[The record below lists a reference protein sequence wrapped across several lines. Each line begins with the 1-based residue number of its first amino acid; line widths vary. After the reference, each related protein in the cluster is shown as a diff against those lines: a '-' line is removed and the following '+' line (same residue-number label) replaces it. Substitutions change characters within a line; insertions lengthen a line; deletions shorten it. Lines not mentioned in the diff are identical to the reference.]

1 MRARRSEKS
10 GEKIITRSKTES
22 TEDLTKSGYVRDF
35 ITGKLLKYTK
45 EEVVRQAVEKM
56 LVDDYGYSKDQMDIE
71 FKIQRGSKKG
81 NEEADIVI
89 FNDTKN
95 KDQMNIYLVVET
107 EAPEHDFDNQVISY
121 VTATP
126 ASFCMWANG
135 KKTLFFYRSPKNP
148 TIFESLQQIPRK
160 GETIN
165 DIGRYLKTQ
174 LKPATNL
181 KMIFENIHNQLYGSA
196 NIRRAEKL
204 GAEMT
209 KLLFCKIYD
218 EKSLDLKC
226 EFRATV
232 DELITDDGIDKIAT
246 RIKSIFVD
254 VKKEYSDVFGEH
266 EEVQLDNHSVALIVS
281 KLQQISLM
289 KSDSDTVGNAFEV
302 FVPDE
307 LKGTKGEF
315 FTPRPVV
322 RMAVGMISPDGTK
335 KEKIIDPACGS
346 GGFLTVAMEKVRADL
361 DRKYAR
367 SHLPEKQI
375 EQIKGDYVR
384 NYFYGIDVEQDL
396 ARISKAYMAIIGDG
410 RSGIFCDDSLVN
422 PSKWSEVMQ
431 DKITFN
437 TFDVLITNPPF
448 GAKIADTRKE
458 VLEQYDL
465 AKFQKDSNGNIVFSN
480 KTRRSQVPDIL
491 FLERCFKLLKP
502 STNGKAGGR
511 MAIVLPR
518 GILNNPDKVD
528 DKAARKWLLD
538 HMKILAVVDLPRDTF
553 RPHTN
558 TVTSVLFAERTNGKI
573 QDDYDVFMAIS
584 RKIGHDK
591 RGNPIFKRDK
601 DGIPLLDATGDFI
614 IDIDTYEIEA
624 DYRKFL
630 NGMDFEDTDRSF
642 TVSINDIKKSDRL
655 DASYY
660 SPVARSA
667 MEQIVSSVPKD
678 WKLDTVKNITKDV
691 FYPARFK
698 RTYVDKRHGIPFL
711 SGSNVTRFTKVGVK
725 YLSTKTKNLDS
736 YLVKKGWILVTRS
749 GTSGV
754 IVYADESFDNVAV
767 SEHVIRIVPDES
779 KIDGGYLFTVLNS
792 EIYKPI
798 FVSAI
803 TGSMVDEITPAFIQS
818 IQIPVPENPKDDTH
832 KQIGKKVK
840 NAERKR
846 VESNSLLDEAQHDLK
861 QILNKPTSNR
871 HETH

>member
-1 MRARRSEKS
+1 MGKR
-10 GEKIITRSKTES
+10 GEKIITRLKTES
-22 TEDLTKSGYVRDF
+22 AEDLTKSGYVRDF
-35 ITGKLLKYTK
+35 ITGKPLKYTK
-45 EEVVRQAVEKM
+45 EEAVRQVVEKM
-56 LVDDYGYSKDQMDIE
+56 LVEDYGYSKEQMDIE

-89 FNDTKN
+89 FNDAKT
-95 KDQMNIYLVVET
+95 KDQMNVYLVVET
-107 EAPEHDFDNQVISY
+107 EPPEHEFDNQIISY

-126 ASFCMWANG
+126 AIFCMWSNG
-135 KKTLFFYRSPKNP
+135 KKTLFFYRSPTNP
-148 TIFESLQQIPRK
+148 TTFEPLQQIPRK

-165 DIGRYLKTQ
+165 DIGWYLKTQ

-181 KMIFENIHNQLYGSA
+181 KMLFENIHNQLYGSA
-196 NIRRAEKL
+196 NIKRPEKL

-218 EKSLDLKC
+218 EKSPDLKC
-226 EFRATV
+226 QFRATV

-246 RIKSIFVD
+246 RVKGLFVD
-254 VKKEYSDVFGEH
+254 VKSQYSDVFGAH
-266 EEVQLDNHSVALIVS
+266 EEILLDGHSIAFIVS
-281 KLQQISLM
+281 KLQQISLTT
-289 KSDSDTVGNAFEV
+289 SDSDTVGNAFEV

-322 RMAVGMISPDGTK
+322 RMAVSMINPDGIK

-361 DRKYAR
+361 DQKYQK
-367 SHLPEKQI
+367 SHMPEKQI

-384 NYFYGIDVEQDL
+384 NYFFGIDVEADL

-410 RSGIFCDDSLVN
+410 RSGIFCDDSLA
-422 PSKWSEVMQ
+422 PPLKWSEIMQ
-431 DKITFN
+431 DKIKFN

-448 GAKIADTRKE
+448 GAKLANTRRE
-458 VLEQYDL
+458 ILEQYDL
-465 AKFQKDSNGNIVFSN
+465 AKFKKDSNGNVEFSN
-480 KTRRSQVPDIL
+480 KVRKSQVPDIL
-491 FLERCFKLLKP
+491 FLERCFNLLKP
-502 STNGKAGGR
+502 VTNGKNGGR

-518 GILNNPDKVD
+518 GILNNPDKLD
-528 DKAARKWLLD
+528 DKASRKWLLE
-538 HMKILAVVDLPRDTF
+538 HVKILAVVDLPRDTF
-553 RPHTN
+553 QPHTN
-558 TVTSVLFAERTNGKI
+558 TVTSILFAERTDGKT
-573 QDDYDVFMAIS
+573 QEDYDVFMAIS

-591 RGNPIFKRDK
+591 RGNPIFKRDN

-624 DYRKFL
+624 DYKKFL
-630 NGMDFEDTDRSF
+630 NGIDFEDTDRSF
-642 TVSINDIKKSDRL
+642 SVSISDIKKSDRL

-667 MEQIVSSVPKD
+667 MEQIVSSVPNG
-678 WKLDTVKNITKDV
+678 WKLEPVKNLTKDV

-698 RTYVDKRHGIPFL
+698 RTYVDKNNGIPFL
-711 SGSNVTRFTKVGVK
+711 SGANVTRFTKVGVK
-725 YLSTKTKNLDS
+725 YLSAKTKNLDS

-767 SEHVIRIVPDES
+767 SEHVIRIVPDED
-779 KIDGGYLFTVLNS
+779 KIDGGYIFTVLNS

-798 FVSAI
+798 FASAI

-818 IQIPVPENPKDDTH
+818 IQIPVPESPDDDTH
-832 KQIGKKVK
+832 KEIGKKVK
-840 NAERKR
+840 DAERKR
-846 VESNSLLDEAQHDLK
+846 VESNSLLEEAQKDLK
-861 QILNKPTSNR
+861 QILNK
-871 HETH
+871 